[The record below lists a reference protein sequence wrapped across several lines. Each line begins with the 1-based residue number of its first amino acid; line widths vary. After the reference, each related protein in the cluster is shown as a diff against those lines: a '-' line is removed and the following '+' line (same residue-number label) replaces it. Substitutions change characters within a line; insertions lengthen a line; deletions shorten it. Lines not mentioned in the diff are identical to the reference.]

1 MTFIALVVLAALL
14 FTAFSR
20 ISRLEARIAALE
32 AGHPIAPQTTA
43 VVAEALPSKAALDP
57 QTWVAPVYEHTESA
71 QAAAPD
77 NIPAVEIEHSPTW
90 VPPVGAAPTRVAAV
104 AEHSGGAAHT
114 TAVSIDE
121 PVVKN
126 RTSESSLGGT
136 WFTAIGALALIIA
149 GAFFFRYAVDN
160 GWISET
166 LRVVMALMAGA
177 LILAVGVRLRGA
189 YEVYAGI
196 VAGLGLSLMMLGV
209 FAAGAFYGLWSPT
222 LALTLTAALSISG
235 AFLAAHIRS
244 QLLLVVAFVGA
255 YIAPFLFERSSLGDL
270 SIPLYALVVAIGI
283 AFVSYRVAW
292 KIAAIVAL
300 MGSYA
305 VSAIWI
311 LDGTFSGM
319 QNDSSLA
326 LTLMSLAGLFIAFS
340 IVALMHYA
348 RHGSEFDDQDATLVV
363 VNAFGFLGAF
373 MLAAGDTS
381 YAGAVTFVLG
391 GLHAIAWW
399 AVKGS
404 EERASRYRYAL
415 GGIALTMLALFVPIQ
430 FDSYVVSLSWSAL
443 ALVAAVVAARNDSPV
458 ARWFSGAIFTLAFVR
473 LITWESSLAIG
484 DGYGAPMFNE
494 RVFVF
499 AANAAAMLTAAYMVR
514 IARIPTRT
522 LPNLLSTYGFFAL
535 FVLLHIEFMRL
546 EDSFAWF
553 AASASLLASI
563 VVVWGARYN
572 LGTVRMLG
580 YLAFVVYA
588 FTYLFGLGE
597 TKETFFAI
605 NLRTV
610 AALTI
615 ILAGMYAAL
624 TVRFLNHLSEVER
637 AIAPKLLAT
646 GTNIILLAALTK
658 DVIDIVEDPQTRAL
672 TVSLLWL
679 GYAVC
684 AMVVGITYRWFSVR
698 RVAIFLLGAVVF
710 KVFLVDAASF
720 DDFYRFLSYGILGV
734 ILLGVGYAYNRYRSN
749 IDTFIGGAKE

>member
-1 MTFIALVVLAALL
+1 MTFIAIVVLAALL

-20 ISRLEARIAALE
+20 ITRLEARIDVLE
-32 AGHPIAPQTTA
+32 AGRTA
-43 VVAEALPSKAALDP
+43 THGTGDVVVAPAQAKSVAEV
-57 QTWVAPVYEHTESA
+57 WVAPVYEKTESA
-71 QAAAPD
+71 RADAPD
-77 NIPAVEIEHSPTW
+77 NIPAVEIHRSPTW
-90 VPPVGAAPTRVAAV
+90 VAPVGVAPS
-104 AEHSGGAAHT
+104 E
-114 TAVSIDE
+114 AVSTTE
-121 PVVKN
+121 HVNTATTVPQQ
-126 RTSESSLGGT
+126 TESSLGGT
-136 WFTAIGALALIIA
+136 WFTTIGALALIIA

-166 LRVVMALMAGA
+166 LRVVMAIGAGA
-177 LILAVGVRLRGA
+177 VLLALGVRLRGA

-209 FAAGAFYGLWSPT
+209 FAAGAFYGMWS
-222 LALTLTAALSISG
+222 ASLTLVVVAALSIAG
-235 AFLAAHIRS
+235 AILAVHIRS
-244 QLLLVVAFVGA
+244 QLLLGVAFVGA
-255 YIAPFLFERSSLGDL
+255 YIAPFLFERSSLGEL
-270 SIPLYALVVAIGI
+270 SIPLYALVVAVGI
-283 AFVSYRVAW
+283 AVVSYRVAW
-292 KIAAIVAL
+292 KVAAIVAL

-305 VSAIWI
+305 TSAIWI
-311 LDGTFSGM
+311 LDGKFSGAAAS
-319 QNDSSLA
+319 SSLM
-326 LTLMSLAGLFIAFS
+326 LTLVSLAGLFIAFS
-340 IVALMHYA
+340 IVAVLHYA
-348 RHGSEFDDQDATLVV
+348 RHNSEFDDKDATLVV
-363 VNAFGFLGAF
+363 VNVFGFLGAF
-373 MLAAGDTS
+373 LLAAGDAS
-381 YAGAVTFVLG
+381 YAGTVTFILG

-415 GGIALTMLALFVPIQ
+415 GGIALTMLALFVPIE

-443 ALVAAVVAARNDSPV
+443 AFVAAVVAARNDSPV
-458 ARWFSGAIFTLAFVR
+458 ARWFSGAIFTLSFVR
-473 LITWESSLAIG
+473 LITWESALAIG

-494 RVFVF
+494 KVFVF
-499 AANAAAMLTAAYMVR
+499 AANAAAMLAAAYMVR
-514 IARIPTRT
+514 TARIPTRA

-553 AASASLLASI
+553 AASASMLAAI

-597 TKETFFAI
+597 TRETFFAV

-610 AALTI
+610 AAVTI
-615 ILAGMYAAL
+615 IFAGMYAAL
-624 TVRFLNHLSEVER
+624 TVRALTHLSEAER
-637 AIAPKLLAT
+637 SIAPKLFAT

-658 DVIDIVEDPQTRAL
+658 DVVDIVEDPQSRAL

-698 RVAIFLLGAVVF
+698 RVAIFLLGLVIV
-710 KVFLVDAASF
+710 KVFLVDASGF
-720 DDFYRFLSYGILGV
+720 DDLYRFLSYGVLGV
-734 ILLGVGYAYNRYRSN
+734 ILLGVGYAYNRYRAN
-749 IDTFIGGAKE
+749 IDTFVGGSKE